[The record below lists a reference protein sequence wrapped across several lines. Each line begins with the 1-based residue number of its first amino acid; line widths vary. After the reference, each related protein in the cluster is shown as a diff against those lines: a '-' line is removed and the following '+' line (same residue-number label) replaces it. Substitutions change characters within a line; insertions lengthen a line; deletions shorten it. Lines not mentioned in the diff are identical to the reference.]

1 MKKSF
6 KVNAKNLRRRV
17 NPKDFNFDTI
27 EKLPPMK
34 NGVMGQER
42 AIRAITF
49 GMKMKD
55 SGYNIYVAGPPNT
68 GTSYLARTFIEKE
81 AQKDRIPPDWCYVY
95 NFKDPDQPDALKLL
109 PGQAGSFKKDI
120 DELIRSI
127 RTAIPAV
134 FDSDDYRKRRERVVM
149 AYGKKRRRRIDKL
162 NKIVQGKGFILNI
175 NEVEMMV
182 VPAQDGKPM
191 PEETLMSMPEKER
204 GRLRAKSDDLQIE
217 LNNANRDLLRLE
229 KEFNEELKK
238 LDKEVALFIVE
249 GRISDCREKYRNQ
262 SEVVEY
268 IDEMKADIL
277 RTIDEFKKKP
287 QHIPVESPEGEI
299 LQIPVEFIREPSFV
313 RYEVNVLIDN
323 AGRRGAPVVYETNPT
338 YTNLFGSIERKAR
351 YGTLFTDF
359 TMIRAGALHR
369 ANGGYLILRA
379 SDLLKSDLSWEA
391 LKRAIKNRE
400 IKIEDFGELLGL
412 VITTALKP
420 MPIHLNVKVI
430 LVGTPYLYQ
439 LLYFYDP
446 AFCKMF
452 KVKAHLDTALDN
464 TAKNITKY
472 VRCIGDI
479 CKREGLR
486 HIDRAGVSRLL
497 EYAMEMA
504 GDKEKLT
511 LRMGKLTGIMK
522 EANQWASD
530 TNVSFIRVK
539 DIEKA
544 IHEKDQR
551 SNLYEDNIRELI
563 AKGILRV
570 ETDDTRVGEINGLFI
585 IDIGDYAFGKP
596 SRITANVSRGK
607 DGVVTIDRESD
618 LSGDI
623 HTKGVMILTGYLR
636 ENFAQTRPLTLSA
649 SLCFEQ
655 SYDTVEGDSASA
667 AELFALL
674 SAIAGVPIF
683 QSIAVTGAVSQ
694 KGEILPVGGVNQ
706 KVEGFFHICK
716 HRGLTGNQGV
726 IIPKQN
732 VRNLMLTEEI
742 VSTVRKGNFHIWAIE
757 TVSEGIEILTGIKAG
772 RLRKDNT
779 FTPGSF
785 FAKVNKRL
793 ANLAKTVKGVKD

>member
-6 KVNAKNLRRRV
+6 EVAAKNLRRRV

-27 EKLPPMK
+27 EKLHPIK

-55 SGYNIYVAGPPNT
+55 AGYNIYVAGPPNT
-68 GTSYLARTFIEKE
+68 GTTYLARTFIEKE
-81 AQKDRIPPDWCYVY
+81 ARKDKTPPDWCYVY
-95 NFKDPDQPDALKLL
+95 NFKDTDHPKTLRLL

-120 DELIRSI
+120 DELVHSI

-134 FDSDDYRKRRERVVM
+134 FDSDDYRKRREKVVM
-149 AYGKKRRRRIDKL
+149 TYGKKRRKRIDEL
-162 NKIVQGKGFILNI
+162 NKIVQKKGFILNI

-182 VPAQDGKPM
+182 VPAQDGKPI
-191 PEETLMSMPEKER
+191 PEETLMSMSDKER
-204 GRLRAKSDDLQIE
+204 DSLRAKSDALQIE
-217 LNNANRDLLRLE
+217 LNNANRDLLRHE
-229 KEFNEELKK
+229 KEVNNELKK

-249 GRISDCREKYRNQ
+249 GRISDCREKYKDQ
-262 SEVVEY
+262 SEVAGY

-287 QHIPVESPEGEI
+287 QHVPVESSDGEI
-299 LQIPVEFIREPSFV
+299 LQIPVELVREPSFV

-323 AGRRGAPVVYETNPT
+323 AGLSGAPVVYETNPT

-359 TMIRAGALHR
+359 TLIRTGALHR

-379 SDLLKSDLSWEA
+379 SDVLKPDLSWEA

-412 VITTALKP
+412 VTTTALKP
-420 MPIHLNVKVI
+420 MPIPLNVKVI

-439 LLYFYDP
+439 RLYFYDP

-452 KVKAHLDTALDN
+452 KVKAHLDTVLDN
-464 TAKNITKY
+464 TAKNVTKY

-479 CKREGLR
+479 CKRERLR
-486 HIDRAGVSRLL
+486 HVDRAGVSRLL
-497 EYAMEMA
+497 EYAMELA
-504 GDKEKLT
+504 GDQEKLT

-530 TNVSFIRVK
+530 TNVSFIRGK

-544 IHEKDQR
+544 IREKDQR
-551 SNLYEDNIRELI
+551 SNLYEDKTRELI

-570 ETDDTRVGEINGLFI
+570 ETDG
-585 IDIGDYAFGKP
+585 
-596 SRITANVSRGK
+596 
-607 DGVVTIDRESD
+607 ESD

-623 HTKGVMILTGYLR
+623 HTKGVMILTGYLK

-674 SAIAGVPIF
+674 SAIADVPVF
-683 QSIAVTGAVSQ
+683 QGIAVTGAVSQ
-694 KGEILPVGGVNQ
+694 KGEILPIGGVNQ
-706 KVEGFFHICK
+706 KVEGFFHVCK
-716 HRGLTGNQGV
+716 ERGLSGKQGV

-732 VRNLMLTEEI
+732 VWNLMLSEEI
-742 VSTVRKGNFHIWAIE
+742 VSTVKKGDFHIWAIE
-757 TVSEGIEILTGIKAG
+757 AVPEGIEILTGIKAG

-785 FAKVNKRL
+785 FAKVHNRL
-793 ANLAKTVKGVKD
+793 GKLAKVVKGVKD